1 MQKRFWAGAAGQAR
15 MQAQDT
21 DGEEEKQNNIL
32 SVASQEEMAWGDA
45 ALSTA
50 IPGPG
55 LAAPPILSQGTPEQQ
70 MRFLGPFM
78 DGQLHWGALAL
89 TEPGIGSDVAG
100 MSTTAVLDG
109 DEWVINGHKHYIT
122 NGARADL
129 VVTFATI
136 DKSLGREG
144 IRPFVVPKGTPGMIV
159 GRIEEKMGLR
169 ASQTAELIYENC
181 RVPQENLLAGRE
193 KTQKAGFKAAMG
205 TLDATRPM
213 VGALAVGIARAA
225 HETTRE
231 WVCDELPKGF
241 PAHKRHE
248 IEDELEE
255 LGQQIEMARLLVW
268 RAAWMADRRIPN
280 SKEASMSKAF
290 AGALVMKVTS
300 AGVRITAPGENYRA
314 QAVPGEVVPRREGLR
329 YLRGN
334 RADPAPGYRAPPL
347 PGGGYTIEVGATP
360 SHPRMP
366 TRGIPTCAISPPLE
380 DLGHPAAGF
389 NPFPICLPSRERIP
403 LPRPAYTLLLAGD

>member
-1 MQKRFWAGAAGQAR
+1 MIDFTLTKSQQAARDYAHQVALEEMRPLSLECDRTEKIPESFFWNMQQRFWAGAAGQAR
-15 MQAQDT
+15 MQAR
-21 DGEEEKQNNIL
+21 EENEKQENIL
-32 SVASQEEMAWGDA
+32 SILAQEEMAWGDA
-45 ALSTA
+45 GLSTA

-70 MRFLGPFM
+70 MRFLGPYM

-129 VVTFATI
+129 VVTFATV

-144 IRPFVVPKGTPGMIV
+144 IRPFVVPKGTPGFIV

-181 RVPQENLLAGRE
+181 RIPRDNLLSGRE
-193 KTQKAGFKAAMG
+193 SSKKAGFKAAMG

-213 VGALAVGIARAA
+213 VGVLAVGFVGCPRD
-225 HETTRE
+225 TTRE
-231 WVCDELPKGF
+231 WVCEELPKGF
-241 PAHKRHE
+241 PPQKRRE

-255 LGQQIEMARLLVW
+255 FRQKIEMARFLVW

-280 SKEASMSKAF
+280 SKEASMSKAY
-290 AGALVMKVTS
+290 AGELVMKVT
-300 AGVRITAPGENYRA
+300 AAAVRITTPGENSERKQFINKWFRDAKVFDIFEGTA
-314 QAVPGEVVPRREGLR
+314 QIQRLVIARRLFPEI
-329 YLRGN
+329 
-334 RADPAPGYRAPPL
+334 D
-347 PGGGYTIEVGATP
+347 
-360 SHPRMP
+360 
-366 TRGIPTCAISPPLE
+366 IP
-380 DLGHPAAGF
+380 
-389 NPFPICLPSRERIP
+389 
-403 LPRPAYTLLLAGD
+403 

>member
-1 MQKRFWAGAAGQAR
+1 MIDFTLSKSQQSARDYAHQVALEEMRPISLECDHTEKIPESFFWNMQNRYWGGSAAQAR
-15 MQAQDT
+15 MQGQEENKKQD
-21 DGEEEKQNNIL
+21 NIL
-32 SVASQEEMAWGDA
+32 SVLAQEEMAWGDA

-70 MRFLGPFM
+70 MRFLGPYM

-109 DEWVINGHKHYIT
+109 DEWVLNGYKHYIT
-122 NGARADL
+122 NGARSDL

-144 IRPFVVPKGTPGMIV
+144 IRPFVVPRGTPGFVV

-169 ASQTAELIYENC
+169 ASQTAELIFENC
-181 RVPQENLLAGRE
+181 RIPKDHLLSGRE
-193 KTQKAGFKAAMG
+193 SSKKAGFKAAMG

-225 HETTRE
+225 HEATWQWLHE
-231 WVCDELPKGF
+231 ELPKGF
-241 PAHKRHE
+241 PAHKRRE
-248 IEDELEE
+248 IEDELVE
-255 LGQQIEMARLLVW
+255 LGQEIEMARFLVW

-280 SKEASMSKAF
+280 SKEASMCKAY
-290 AGALVMKVTS
+290 AGGLVMKVTS
-300 AGVRITAPGENYRA
+300 AGVRISAPGENSESRQFLQKWFIDAKVFDIFEGTA
-314 QAVPGEVVPRREGLR
+314 QIQRLVIARRLFPEV
-329 YLRGN
+329 
-334 RADPAPGYRAPPL
+334 D
-347 PGGGYTIEVGATP
+347 
-360 SHPRMP
+360 
-366 TRGIPTCAISPPLE
+366 IP
-380 DLGHPAAGF
+380 
-389 NPFPICLPSRERIP
+389 
-403 LPRPAYTLLLAGD
+403 

>member
-1 MQKRFWAGAAGQAR
+1 MINFTLSKAQVAAREYAHQVALEEMRPISLECERSEKIPESFFWNMQRRFWGGAAAQARTQGQA
-15 MQAQDT
+15 
-21 DGEEEKQNNIL
+21 EEEKQDNVL
-32 SVASQEEMAWGDA
+32 SLLSQEEMAWGDA

-55 LAAPPILSQGTPEQQ
+55 LAAPPILSQGTQEQQ
-70 MRFLGPFM
+70 IRFLGPYM

-100 MSTTAVLDG
+100 MSTTAQLEG

-122 NGARADL
+122 NGARADV

-144 IRPFVVPKGTPGMIV
+144 IRPFVVLKGTPGLIV

-181 RVPQENLLAGRE
+181 RVPKDHLLAGRDQS
-193 KTQKAGFKAAMG
+193 KKAGFKAAMG

-225 HETTRE
+225 YETTCQ
-231 WVCDELPKGF
+231 WVKEELPRGY
-241 PAHKRHE
+241 PAHKRSA
-248 IEDELEE
+248 IADELEE
-255 LGQQIEMARLLVW
+255 IGQEIEMARFLVW

-280 SKEASMSKAF
+280 SKEASMSKAY
-290 AGALVMKVTS
+290 AGGLVMKATA
-300 AGVRITAPGENYRA
+300 AGVRITATGETSEHKLFLNKWFRDAKVFDIFEGTA
-314 QAVPGEVVPRREGLR
+314 QIQRLVIARRLFPEI
-329 YLRGN
+329 
-334 RADPAPGYRAPPL
+334 D
-347 PGGGYTIEVGATP
+347 
-360 SHPRMP
+360 
-366 TRGIPTCAISPPLE
+366 IP
-380 DLGHPAAGF
+380 
-389 NPFPICLPSRERIP
+389 
-403 LPRPAYTLLLAGD
+403 

>member
-1 MQKRFWAGAAGQAR
+1 MPQQWSKYMVNFTLSKTQEEFRDYAHQVALEEMRPISLECERTEQIPEAFFWNMQKRFWAGSAGQAR
-15 MQAQDT
+15 AQS
-21 DGEEEKQNNIL
+21 GEERQQNVL
-32 SVASQEEMAWGDA
+32 SMLAQEEMAWGDA

-55 LAAPPILSQGTPEQQ
+55 LAAPPILSHGTPEQQ
-70 MRFLGPFM
+70 ARFLGPFL

-129 VVTFATI
+129 VITFATI

-144 IRPFVVPKGTPGMIV
+144 IRPFVVPKGTPGLVV

-181 RVPQENLLAGRE
+181 RIPKEYLLAGR
-193 KTQKAGFKAAMG
+193 QKDARAGGFKAAMG

-225 HETTRE
+225 YEGACQ
-231 WVCDELPKGF
+231 WVQQELPSGYSL
-241 PAHKRHE
+241 HKRLE
-248 IEDELEE
+248 IEEELEE
-255 LGQQIEMARLLVW
+255 LRQELQMARYLVW
-268 RAAWMADRRIPN
+268 RAAWMADQRIPN
-280 SKEASMSKAF
+280 SKEASMCKAY
-290 AGALVMKVTS
+290 AGNLVMKAT
-300 AGVRITAPGENYRA
+300 AAAVRITAPGEASDLKQLLHKWFRDAKVFDIFEGTA
-314 QAVPGEVVPRREGLR
+314 QIQRLVIARRMFPKV
-329 YLRGN
+329 N
-334 RADPAPGYRAPPL
+334 
-347 PGGGYTIEVGATP
+347 
-360 SHPRMP
+360 
-366 TRGIPTCAISPPLE
+366 IP
-380 DLGHPAAGF
+380 
-389 NPFPICLPSRERIP
+389 
-403 LPRPAYTLLLAGD
+403 

>member
-1 MQKRFWAGAAGQAR
+1 MIDFTLSKSQQAARDYAHLVALEEMRPISLECDRTEKIPESFFWNMQRRFWGGAAAQAR
-15 MQAQDT
+15 TQAQ
-21 DGEEEKQNNIL
+21 EENEPKQDNIL
-32 SVASQEEMAWGDA
+32 SMLAQEEMAWGDA

-70 MRFLGPFM
+70 VRFLTPYM

-109 DEWVINGHKHYIT
+109 DEWVLNGHKHYIT

-144 IRPFVVPKGTPGMIV
+144 IRPFVVPKGTPGLIV

-169 ASQTAELIYENC
+169 ASQTAELIFENC
-181 RVPQENLLAGRE
+181 RIPKDNLLSGRE
-193 KTQKAGFKAAMG
+193 SSKKAGFKAAMG

-225 HETTRE
+225 YETTRE
-231 WVCDELPKGF
+231 WVCEELPKGY
-241 PAHKRHE
+241 AVQKRRE
-248 IEDELEE
+248 IEAELEE
-255 LGQQIEMARLLVW
+255 IRQELEMARFLVW

-280 SKEASMSKAF
+280 SKEASMCKAY
-290 AGALVMKVTS
+290 AGGLVMKVT
-300 AGVRITAPGENYRA
+300 AAAVRITASGENSERKQFIAKWFRDAKVFDIFEGTA
-314 QAVPGEVVPRREGLR
+314 QIQRLVIARRLFPEV
-329 YLRGN
+329 
-334 RADPAPGYRAPPL
+334 D
-347 PGGGYTIEVGATP
+347 
-360 SHPRMP
+360 
-366 TRGIPTCAISPPLE
+366 IP
-380 DLGHPAAGF
+380 
-389 NPFPICLPSRERIP
+389 
-403 LPRPAYTLLLAGD
+403 

>member
-1 MQKRFWAGAAGQAR
+1 MIDFTLSKGQQAAREYAHQVALEEMRPISLECERSEKIPESFFWSMQRRFWGGAAAQAR
-15 MQAQDT
+15 TQGQDE
-21 DGEEEKQNNIL
+21 GEKQDNVL
-32 SVASQEEMAWGDA
+32 SLLSQEEMAWGDA

-55 LAAPPILSQGTPEQQ
+55 LAAPPILSQGTQEQQ
-70 MRFLGPFM
+70 MRFLGPYM

-100 MSTTAVLDG
+100 MSTTARLEG

-122 NGARADL
+122 NGARADV

-144 IRPFVVPKGTPGMIV
+144 IRPFVVLKDTPGLIV

-181 RVPQENLLAGRE
+181 RIPKDHLLAGRDHS
-193 KTQKAGFKAAMG
+193 KKAGFKAAMG

-225 HETTRE
+225 YETTCQ
-231 WVCDELPKGF
+231 WVKEELPRGY
-241 PAHKRHE
+241 PAHKRRA

-255 LGQQIEMARLLVW
+255 IGQEIEMARFLVW

-280 SKEASMSKAF
+280 SKEASMSKAY
-290 AGALVMKVTS
+290 AGGLVMKATA
-300 AGVRITAPGENYRA
+300 AGVRITTPGETSEHKLFLNKWFRDAKVFDIFEGTA
-314 QAVPGEVVPRREGLR
+314 QIQRLVIARRLFPEV
-329 YLRGN
+329 
-334 RADPAPGYRAPPL
+334 D
-347 PGGGYTIEVGATP
+347 
-360 SHPRMP
+360 
-366 TRGIPTCAISPPLE
+366 IP
-380 DLGHPAAGF
+380 
-389 NPFPICLPSRERIP
+389 
-403 LPRPAYTLLLAGD
+403 

>member
-1 MQKRFWAGAAGQAR
+1 MIDFTLTKSQQAARDYAHQVALEEMRPISLECDRTEKIPESFFKNMQQRFWAGAAGQAR
-15 MQAQDT
+15 MQAR
-21 DGEEEKQNNIL
+21 EENEKQENIL
-32 SVASQEEMAWGDA
+32 SILSQEEMAWGDA
-45 ALSTA
+45 GLSTA

-70 MRFLGPFM
+70 MRFLGPYM

-129 VVTFATI
+129 VVTFATV
-136 DKSLGREG
+136 DKNLSREG
-144 IRPFVVPKGTPGMIV
+144 IRPFVVPKGTPGFIV

-181 RVPQENLLAGRE
+181 RVPKDNLLSGRE
-193 KTQKAGFKAAMG
+193 SSKKAGFKAAMG

-213 VGALAVGIARAA
+213 VGVLAVGIARAA
-225 HETTRE
+225 YETTRE
-231 WVCDELPKGF
+231 WVCEELPKGF
-241 PAHKRHE
+241 PPQKRRE

-255 LGQQIEMARLLVW
+255 FRQKIEMARFLVW

-280 SKEASMSKAF
+280 SKEASMSKAY
-290 AGALVMKVTS
+290 AGELVMKVT
-300 AGVRITAPGENYRA
+300 AAAVRITAPGENSERKHFINKWFRDAKVFDIFEGTA
-314 QAVPGEVVPRREGLR
+314 QIQRLVIARRLFPEI
-329 YLRGN
+329 
-334 RADPAPGYRAPPL
+334 D
-347 PGGGYTIEVGATP
+347 
-360 SHPRMP
+360 
-366 TRGIPTCAISPPLE
+366 IP
-380 DLGHPAAGF
+380 
-389 NPFPICLPSRERIP
+389 
-403 LPRPAYTLLLAGD
+403 

>member
-1 MQKRFWAGAAGQAR
+1 MIDFTLSKGQVAAREYAHQVAVEEMRPISLECERSEKIPESFFWNMQRRFWGGAAAQAR
-15 MQAQDT
+15 TQGQDE
-21 DGEEEKQNNIL
+21 GEKQDNVL
-32 SVASQEEMAWGDA
+32 SLLSQEEMAWGDA

-55 LAAPPILSQGTPEQQ
+55 LAAPPILSQGTQDQQ
-70 MRFLGPFM
+70 MRFLGPYM

-100 MSTTAVLDG
+100 MSTTARLEG

-122 NGARADL
+122 NGARADV

-144 IRPFVVPKGTPGMIV
+144 IRPFVVLKGTPGLIV

-181 RVPQENLLAGRE
+181 HIPKDHLLAGRDHS
-193 KTQKAGFKAAMG
+193 KKAGFKAAMG

-225 HETTRE
+225 YETTCQ
-231 WVCDELPKGF
+231 WVKEELPRGY
-241 PAHKRHE
+241 PAHKRRAV
-248 IEDELEE
+248 EDELEE
-255 LGQQIEMARLLVW
+255 IGQEIEMARFLVW

-280 SKEASMSKAF
+280 SKEASMSKAY
-290 AGALVMKVTS
+290 AGGLVMKATA
-300 AGVRITAPGENYRA
+300 AGVRITATGETSERRLFLNKWFRDAKVFDIFEGTA
-314 QAVPGEVVPRREGLR
+314 QIQRLVIARRLFPEV
-329 YLRGN
+329 
-334 RADPAPGYRAPPL
+334 D
-347 PGGGYTIEVGATP
+347 
-360 SHPRMP
+360 
-366 TRGIPTCAISPPLE
+366 IP
-380 DLGHPAAGF
+380 
-389 NPFPICLPSRERIP
+389 
-403 LPRPAYTLLLAGD
+403 

>member
-1 MQKRFWAGAAGQAR
+1 MIDFTLNKSQQTAREYAHQVALEEMRPISLESDRAEKIPESFFWNMQRRFWAGAAGQAR
-15 MQAQDT
+15 AQAQ
-21 DGEEEKQNNIL
+21 EENEKQENIL
-32 SVASQEEMAWGDA
+32 SILSQEEMAWGDA
-45 ALSTA
+45 ALATA

-70 MRFLGPFM
+70 MRFLGPYM

-144 IRPFVVPKGTPGMIV
+144 IRPFVVPKGTPGLIV

-169 ASQTAELIYENC
+169 ASQTAELIFENC
-181 RVPQENLLAGRE
+181 RIPRDNLLSGRE
-193 KTQKAGFKAAMG
+193 SSRKAGFKAAMG

-225 HETTRE
+225 HEATSE
-231 WVCDELPKGF
+231 WVCEELPKGF
-241 PAHKRHE
+241 PAHRRRE

-255 LGQQIEMARLLVW
+255 FGQKIEMARFLVW

-280 SKEASMSKAF
+280 SKEASMSKAY
-290 AGALVMKVTS
+290 AGELVMKVT
-300 AGVRITAPGENYRA
+300 AAAVRITAPGENSERKQFIAKWFRDAKVFDIFEGTA
-314 QAVPGEVVPRREGLR
+314 QIQRLVIARRLFPEL
-329 YLRGN
+329 
-334 RADPAPGYRAPPL
+334 D
-347 PGGGYTIEVGATP
+347 
-360 SHPRMP
+360 
-366 TRGIPTCAISPPLE
+366 IP
-380 DLGHPAAGF
+380 
-389 NPFPICLPSRERIP
+389 
-403 LPRPAYTLLLAGD
+403 